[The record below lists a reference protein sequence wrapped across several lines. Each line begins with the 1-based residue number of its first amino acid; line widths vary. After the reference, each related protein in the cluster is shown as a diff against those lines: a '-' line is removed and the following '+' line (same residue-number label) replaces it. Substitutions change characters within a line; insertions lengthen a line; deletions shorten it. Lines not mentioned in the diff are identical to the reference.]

1 MPSPKPRLWLSASF
15 LLTLCACAG
24 NKPPQAPR
32 SPAKA
37 PSAEM
42 LEPCQA
48 LDQTV
53 CADASCG
60 LKQDARDRAAHIEC
74 QRKDNGLIDYVRHLM
89 AEGVIQ

>member
-1 MPSPKPRLWLSASF
+1 
-15 LLTLCACAG
+15 
-24 NKPPQAPR
+24 
-32 SPAKA
+32 
-37 PSAEM
+37 M

-53 CADASCG
+53 CADAACG